1 MNKILKG
8 LLLGTLGLAVVGC
21 HEDKPHKAGKERP
34 PLDEI
39 DAGGRGLQSKDVMD
53 ATNQM
58 AAELLALPELNAS
71 EKQWTIVTGP
81 VENQT
86 LSVRQNYAI
95 FVDRLKTNL
104 SKQGR
109 GRVTLIENRDRYRD
123 LQSKELESGGEREDE
138 FGQTGGQRAAPGPAG
153 IQPDYILYCKAQEM
167 AGEGPRYFRFEF
179 DLTNLRN
186 RVIVWSGQY
195 EVKVH

>member
-1 MNKILKG
+1 MSKLLKG
-8 LLLGTLGLAVVGC
+8 LVLGALSLALVGC
-21 HEDKPHKAGKERP
+21 HDDKPHKSGTERP

-53 ATNQM
+53 ATDRM
-58 AAELLALPELNAS
+58 AMELLALPELNAS
-71 EKQWTIVTGP
+71 DRQWTIVTGP

-86 LSVRQNYAI
+86 LTERQNYAI

-123 LQSKELESGGEREDE
+123 LQSKELEGAGERED
-138 FGQTGGQRAAPGPAG
+138 GGKGANAAPAG

-179 DLTNLRN
+179 NLTNLRN